1 MTSQMALRTCSKR
14 ASTGALAAVLA
25 SVLLV
30 PLGGCDSGASDA
42 PQRYGGLL
50 HARPAGAAADSA
62 ETVDVGR
69 AARDVDELLRAVRL
83 PHHRVGVLLGPH
95 VFQAHVSLAAGTDAP
110 PIGTIGAGGA
120 GGNREAAGA
129 GTGTQA
135 GAEAGAD
142 DRPLEIDARI
152 EHAADDRFRALVESS
167 EDYGREVVF
176 ADGHLYL
183 RPRYS
188 KFHRRL
194 PEPADEPA
202 TIRDQV
208 FGELA
213 AQVELVQHGIE
224 VHDLGAVTH
233 QGRSARKI
241 EIRKAARP
249 SQPPA
254 QPLAHRQWRES
265 VTVDQV
271 AGEIV
276 LDQETGVPLAAT
288 LRTSV
293 TALRDG
299 QRVHMQ
305 TTVKHGIEGIGQAPA
320 VAAPDETQWV
330 PTPVRKH
337 EMDERNALLED
348 IAQPARA
355 APTPANP
362 SGAAQAPAAEDQ

>member
-1 MTSQMALRTCSKR
+1 MTSQMALRTCSMW

-25 SVLLV
+25 SVLPV
-30 PLGGCDSGASDA
+30 PLGGCESGASDA
-42 PQRYGGLL
+42 SQRYGGLL
-50 HARPAGAAADSA
+50 HARPAGAAEGSA
-62 ETVDVGR
+62 EAVDVGR
-69 AARDVDELLRAVRL
+69 AARDVDELLRAVRV
-83 PHHRVGVLLGPH
+83 PHHRVGALLGPH
-95 VFQAHVSLAAGTDAP
+95 VFHAHVSLAAGSDASP
-110 PIGTIGAGGA
+110 APAEPRGAAGGS
-120 GGNREAAGA
+120 EA
-129 GTGTQA
+129 A
-135 GAEAGAD
+135 GAEAGGSEAAGAD
-142 DRPLEIDARI
+142 NRPLEIDVRI
-152 EHAADDRFRALVESS
+152 EHAADDRFRALVENS

-233 QGRSARKI
+233 QGRHARKI
-241 EIRKAARP
+241 DLRKAARP

-254 QPLAHRQWRES
+254 QPLAQRQWRES
-265 VTVDQV
+265 VTVDQI

-288 LRTSV
+288 LRASV
-293 TALRDG
+293 TALREG

-305 TTVKHGIEGIGQAPA
+305 IAVTHGIEGIGQAPA
-320 VAAPDETQWV
+320 VTTPDETQWV
-330 PTPVRKH
+330 PTPVRTH

-362 SGAAQAPAAEDQ
+362 SGAAQVPAAEDQ